1 MKKVIGM
8 GNALTDMLVN
18 LPSDEVL
25 ETFGLP
31 RGSMTLVGSDLQ
43 KKISRSVAGLPHALS
58 LGGSA
63 GNTIRAFARLGGSAG
78 FVGKV
83 GRDSTGDFYESA
95 LVNLGV
101 EPFIFRGE
109 EHSGRCVSLVS
120 PDGER
125 TMVTFLGAALELSAA
140 EVTPALF
147 AGYDC
152 LYLEGYLVQNHE
164 LISAAARV
172 AQQCGLKVAIDL
184 ASFNVVEENREFL
197 RGLVADHID
206 ILFANEQEAHAFTG
220 EEEPLNALQAISEMT
235 ELAIVKTGMS
245 GALIKN
251 GSEVVHVGIMKAA
264 RRVDTT
270 GAGDFYAAGFLYGL
284 CEGLSLRQCG
294 TIGAI
299 AAGKVI
305 EVVGTTF
312 GEEEWADIARLVER
326 VKTEKYL
333 F

>member
-1 MKKVIGM
+1 M

-18 LPSDEVL
+18 LRSDEPL
-25 ETFGLP
+25 SEFSLS
-31 RGSMTLVGSDLQ
+31 RGSMTLVDSDLQ
-43 KKISRSVAGLPHALS
+43 KQISRSVAGLPYTLS

-63 GNTIRAFARLGGSAG
+63 ANTIRALARLGGEGTTG
-78 FVGKV
+78 FAGKV
-83 GRDSTGDFYESA
+83 GRDSTGDFFEAA

-101 EPFIFRGE
+101 EPFVFRGG

-120 PDGER
+120 TDGER
-125 TMVTFLGAALELSAA
+125 TMVTFLGAALEMSAA
-140 EVTPALF
+140 EVTPAMF
-147 AGYDC
+147 AGYDY

-164 LISAAARV
+164 LISAAART
-172 AQQCGLKVAIDL
+172 AREAGLKVVIDL
-184 ASFNVVEENREFL
+184 ASFNVVEENLEFL
-197 RGLVADHID
+197 RTLVADHID
-206 ILFANEQEAHAFTG
+206 ILFANEAEAFAFTG
-220 EEEPLNALQAISEMT
+220 EQEPLNALQAISQMT
-235 ELAIVKTGMS
+235 GLAIVKTGTS

-299 AAGKVI
+299 TAGKVI

-312 GEEEWADIARLVER
+312 GDEEWTHIAQLVQR
-326 VKTEKYL
+326 VKSEKYL